1 MLEFI
6 FFHDDICRQFI
17 EFVARRNIVFSM
29 DEDGDTITVSVSED
43 EDDALIE
50 QLEAEYDRLL
60 DLSREHT
67 DREEGEH
74 SENYQKASLL
84 ITLRNG
90 DKSCAHVDSDL
101 LNRVLQ
107 TISTDE
113 LNTLIET
120 IVDAVENP
128 DDRSYCQTL
137 RDAESER

>member
-6 FFHDDICRQFI
+6 FFHDSICKQFI
-17 EFVARRNIVFSM
+17 EFIARRNVAFSI
-29 DEDGDTITVSVSED
+29 DDDGDTITVSVSED
-43 EDDALIE
+43 EDDELVE

-84 ITLRNG
+84 ITLKNG
-90 DKSCAHVDSDL
+90 DKSYAHLDTDL
-101 LNRVLQ
+101 LNRVL
-107 TISTDE
+107 TAISTEE

-128 DDRSYCQTL
+128 DDRSYCETL
-137 RDAESER
+137 RDTESD